1 MAGRFGVVAGLD
13 VVPLADAEL
22 PEMLAAR
29 EAFARERIGWYS
41 RRRHLA
47 QTASHLLRSVGVTSL
62 AVGAVLPALREAFPL
77 VGATPLGSFAFGY
90 VLLGLGAAAVAADQV
105 FGVGRS
111 VPRLAAAEFGVAGEL
126 ELFRSDWAAAGEAPA
141 AEARRRR
148 IDLARAFT
156 AEVNRLVR
164 REAER
169 AQDMVV

>member
-22 PEMLAAR
+22 RELFVAR
-29 EAFARERIGWYS
+29 EAFAKDRIRWYA
-41 RRRHLA
+41 RRRRLA
-47 QTASHLLRSVGVTSL
+47 QTASHLLRGVGVAFI
-62 AVGAVLPALREAFPL
+62 AVGAVLPALREAMPTI
-77 VGATPLGSFAFGY
+77 GATPLASLAFGY

-126 ELFRSDWAAAGEAPA
+126 ELFRADWAIAGEAPA

-164 REAER
+164 RESDR